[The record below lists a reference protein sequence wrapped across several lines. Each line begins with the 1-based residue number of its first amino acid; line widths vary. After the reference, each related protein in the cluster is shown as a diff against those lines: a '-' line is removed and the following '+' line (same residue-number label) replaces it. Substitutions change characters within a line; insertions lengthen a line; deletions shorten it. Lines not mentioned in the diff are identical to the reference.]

1 MNMLLIL
8 MLGACLSRVSPSAEP
23 PARVATEIACCA
35 AGQPAASAP
44 ADPPSGEA
52 GDGTT
57 EGARVSVRLEI
68 PGSWRFRKPDLT
80 RAVVY
85 LESHPNLDGAPRQSD
100 LATIAQKRK
109 KFVPDF
115 VVVSKGATVEFPN
128 WDDFDHNVFS
138 RSEAAPAF
146 DLDRYPRGQS
156 KSRVFEK
163 TGVVQVFCNIHP
175 QMRATVVV
183 APNPFFAVADETGAA
198 ALENVPPGAYEL
210 VVWHAHC
217 EEHRERI
224 EVTAEDCEF
233 GATLHEERGKILGDR
248 KREGGYGVEAGLGIE
263 RERLDLP
270 VVEESH
276 PAKSK
281 EPG

>member
-1 MNMLLIL
+1 MNMLLVLLLASASRSAIL
-8 MLGACLSRVSPSAEP
+8 DAGALSAHPGGA
-23 PARVATEIACCA
+23 ACCA
-35 AGQPAASAP
+35 IGQPV
-44 ADPPSGEA
+44 
-52 GDGTT
+52 
-57 EGARVSVRLEI
+57 ARVSHDPPADEADAEAAEGAEIHVQLEI

-85 LESHPNLDGAPRQSD
+85 LDSHENLDGAPRRAEM
-100 LATIAQKRK
+100 ATIAQKRK
-109 KFVPDF
+109 RFIPDF
-115 VVVSKGATVEFPN
+115 VVVSKGTVVEFPN

-183 APNPFFAVADETGAA
+183 TPNPYFAVADESGAVV
-198 ALENVPPGAYEL
+198 LGNVPPGTYEL
-210 VVWHAHC
+210 VAWHGHC
-217 EEHRERI
+217 EEHRETV
-224 EVTAEDCEF
+224 EVNGDAVEIRV
-233 GATLHEERGKILGDR
+233 TLREERANILKNR
-248 KREGGYGVEAGLGIE
+248 ARESGYGVEAGLGIE

-276 PAKSK
+276 TAKTE